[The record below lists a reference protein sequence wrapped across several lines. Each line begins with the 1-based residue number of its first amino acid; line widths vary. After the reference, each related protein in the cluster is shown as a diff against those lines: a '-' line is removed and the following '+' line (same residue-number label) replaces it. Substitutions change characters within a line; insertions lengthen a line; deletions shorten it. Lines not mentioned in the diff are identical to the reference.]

1 MPAVALAAYSTAIIT
16 RLLRSS
22 LIEVLQTDYI
32 RTARGKGLSERAIV
46 FGHALR
52 NAAIPTLTVIGLQVG
67 ALLGGAVI
75 TEEIFAY
82 PGVGRLAIQAISNR
96 DFTLVQAF
104 VVLMAALIV
113 TINLAVDVGYALLDP
128 RLRTR

>member
-1 MPAVALAAYSTAIIT
+1 
-16 RLLRSS
+16 
-22 LIEVLQTDYI
+22 
-32 RTARGKGLSERAIV
+32 
-46 FGHALR
+46 
-52 NAAIPTLTVIGLQVG
+52 
-67 ALLGGAVI
+67 LLGGAVI

>member
-1 MPAVALAAYSTAIIT
+1 
-16 RLLRSS
+16 
-22 LIEVLQTDYI
+22 
-32 RTARGKGLSERAIV
+32 
-46 FGHALR
+46 
-52 NAAIPTLTVIGLQVG
+52 VIGLQVG